1 MRSPALLHPLAT
13 PFRSLLVAAAL
24 LLLTAPAV
32 LADSPILTERLT
44 DKVGVLGP
52 DRGDAE
58 QAIAGL
64 SDSAGVDL
72 WVVFLATMDGMPGPD
87 FAQQTYDRNGFGG
100 NDMLV
105 VVAIDE
111 KRYAWAADSP
121 GGLTADDLDLLCSNS
136 LDTNFRNGDYT
147 GGVIALAWGIQTSL
161 GYPLSTA
168 PATPLAT
175 PSRPAAT
182 PASGTTSSP
191 SGGGGGLAD
200 GVITFLAILG
210 VIFIGLAV
218 VAAVRVRRMSKL
230 PLEERDRATG
240 DLARQANKL
249 LVETDD
255 ALAEARQELGFA
267 QAEFSAKDT
276 APFEAAIGKA
286 EGELRQA
293 FSLRQQLDDA
303 TPESPERR
311 TQMYQEIIA
320 HCQAAGTAV
329 GQQTERV
336 DSIRQIE
343 KNAPDALKAL
353 EASVGALKDRLPSIK
368 GAQKTLAGF
377 APSAW
382 ASVKGNA
389 AEADKRGAF
398 AEEQIAA
405 GKAALAKEPPDRRE
419 AASAARSAQEAVA
432 AADTLLDAIEQ
443 QAKAL
448 LEAQTTLDKE
458 LGAAEE
464 EMRSAEAAAQ
474 AGKLDAQAEGK
485 LGEARRLLE
494 AARKEAGAAKPD
506 PIAALKAAQN
516 ARAAADEALA
526 GVRRATEERAR
537 KRAAFDSAQAM
548 ATASVARAGA
558 YLNTRRGGI
567 GTSARTRLAEAT
579 SHLQRA
585 KGLASSDLDA
595 ATAEAQ
601 RADALADEAYGLA
614 RQDFEGVPY
623 VGAYAAEYT
632 SSGPS
637 ATVGGAVGGALG
649 GALRGPGGGRGR
661 GRKGG
666 FGGSSWGSSG
676 GGGFVGFG
684 PGAPGSTKRRSG
696 GGGW

>member
-1 MRSPALLHPLAT
+1 M
-13 PFRSLLVAAAL
+13 
-24 LLLTAPAV
+24 
-32 LADSPILTERLT
+32 
-44 DKVGVLGP
+44 
-52 DRGDAE
+52 
-58 QAIAGL
+58 
-64 SDSAGVDL
+64 
-72 WVVFLATMDGMPGPD
+72 M
-87 FAQQTYDRNGFGG
+87 
-100 NDMLV
+100 
-105 VVAIDE
+105 
-111 KRYAWAADSP
+111 
-121 GGLTADDLDLLCSNS
+121 
-136 LDTNFRNGDYT
+136 
-147 GGVIALAWGIQTSL
+147 
-161 GYPLSTA
+161 
-168 PATPLAT
+168 
-175 PSRPAAT
+175 
-182 PASGTTSSP
+182 
-191 SGGGGGLAD
+191 
-200 GVITFLAILG
+200 FLAILG
-210 VIFIGLAV
+210 VIFIGLVA

-255 ALAEARQELGFA
+255 AIAEARQELGFA

-353 EASVGALKDRLPSIK
+353 EASIGALKDRLPSIK

-389 AEADKRGAF
+389 EEADKRGAF
-398 AEEQIAA
+398 AQEQIAA

-432 AADTLLDAIEQ
+432 AAGTLLDAIEQ

-448 LEAQTTLDKE
+448 LEAQATLGKE
-458 LGAAEE
+458 LAAAEE
-464 EMRSAEAAAQ
+464 EMRSAEAAAK
-474 AGKLDAQAEGK
+474 AGKLDVQAEGK
-485 LGEARRLLE
+485 LGEARSLLE
-494 AARKEAGAAKPD
+494 AARKEAGSAKPD
-506 PIAALKAAQN
+506 PIAALKTAQN
-516 ARAAADEALA
+516 AHVAADEALA
-526 GVRRATEERAR
+526 GVRRATEERSR
-537 KRAAFDSAQAM
+537 KRSTFDSAQAM
-548 ATASVARAGA
+548 AIASVNRAGA

-585 KGLASSDLDA
+585 KRLASSDLDA

-623 VGAYAAEYT
+623 VGAYAAEFT
-632 SSGPS
+632 GPS
-637 ATVGGAVGGALG
+637 PAPGGSLG
-649 GALRGPGGGRGR
+649 GALRGQGGGRGR
-661 GRKGG
+661 GKRGG

-684 PGAPGSTKRRSG
+684 AHAPGGTKRRSG

>member
-1 MRSPALLHPLAT
+1 MRSPALLRPLAT
-13 PFRSLLVAAAL
+13 PFRSLLVVAAL
-24 LLLTAPAV
+24 LLLTAPSV

-44 DKVGVLGP
+44 DKVGVLGS

-100 NDMLV
+100 NDLLV
-105 VVAIDE
+105 VVAVDE
-111 KRYAWAADSP
+111 KRYAWAADDP
-121 GGLTADDLDLLCSNS
+121 GGLTADVLDVLCSNS

-147 GGVIALAWGIQTSL
+147 GGVIALAWGIQATL

-175 PSRPAAT
+175 PSHPAAT
-182 PASGTTSSP
+182 PAGGTTSSP
-191 SGGGGGLAD
+191 SGGGGGGLAD
-200 GVITFLAILG
+200 GVMMFLAILG
-210 VIFIGLAV
+210 VIFIGLVA

-255 ALAEARQELGFA
+255 AIAEARQELGFA

-353 EASVGALKDRLPSIK
+353 EASIGALKDRLPSIK

-389 AEADKRGAF
+389 EEADKRGAF
-398 AEEQIAA
+398 AQEQIAA

-448 LEAQTTLDKE
+448 LEAQATLDKE
-458 LGAAEE
+458 LAAAEE
-464 EMRSAEAAAQ
+464 EMRSAEAAAK

-485 LGEARRLLE
+485 LGEARSLLE
-494 AARKEAGAAKPD
+494 AARKEAGAARPD
-506 PIAALKAAQN
+506 PIAALKTAQN
-516 ARAAADEALA
+516 AHVAADEALA
-526 GVRRATEERAR
+526 GVRRATEERSR
-537 KRAAFDSAQAM
+537 KRSTFDSAQAM
-548 ATASVARAGA
+548 AITSVNRAGA

-585 KGLASSDLDA
+585 KRLASSDLDA

-637 ATVGGAVGGALG
+637 AAAGGALG
-649 GALRGPGGGRGR
+649 GALRGQGGGRGR
-661 GRKGG
+661 GKRGG

-684 PGAPGSTKRRSG
+684 AHAPGGTKRRSG

>member
-1 MRSPALLHPLAT
+1 MRNPASLSPLAT

-32 LADSPILTERLT
+32 LADSPVLTERLT
-44 DKVGVLGP
+44 DKAGVLGP

-64 SDSAGVDL
+64 SDSAGIDL
-72 WVVFLATMDGMPGPD
+72 WVVFLETTDGMPGPD

-100 NDMLV
+100 NDLLV
-105 VVAIDE
+105 VVAVDE
-111 KRYAWAADSP
+111 RRYAWAADNP
-121 GGLTADDLDLLCSNS
+121 GDLTTDELDDLCSS
-136 LDTNFRNGDYT
+136 ALDTNFRNGDYT
-147 GGVIALAWGIQTSL
+147 GGVIALAWGIQTYL
-161 GYPLSTA
+161 GYPLSTG

-175 PSRPAAT
+175 PSHPAAT

-191 SGGGGGLAD
+191 SGGGGGAAS

-210 VIFIGLAV
+210 IIFVGLAV
-218 VAAVRVRRMSKL
+218 VAAIRVRRMSKL
-230 PLEERDRATG
+230 PLEERDKATG

-255 ALAEARQELGFA
+255 AVAEARQELGFA

-320 HCQAAGTAV
+320 HCQTAGTAV

-336 DSIRQIE
+336 ASIRQIE

-353 EASVGALKDRLPSIK
+353 EASIGALRDRLPSIK
-368 GAQKTLAGF
+368 AAQKTLAGF

-389 AEADKRGAF
+389 EEADKRGAF
-398 AEEQIAA
+398 AQEQIAA

-432 AADTLLDAIEQ
+432 AAGTLLDAIEQ

-448 LEAQTTLDKE
+448 LEAQATLGKE
-458 LGAAEE
+458 LAAAEE
-464 EMRSAEAAAQ
+464 EMRSAEAAAK
-474 AGKLDAQAEGK
+474 AGKLDVQAEGK
-485 LGEARRLLE
+485 LGEARSLLE
-494 AARKEAGAAKPD
+494 AARKEAGSAKPD
-506 PIAALKAAQN
+506 PIAALKTAQN
-516 ARAAADEALA
+516 AHVAADEALA
-526 GVRRATEERAR
+526 GVRRATEERSR
-537 KRAAFDSAQAM
+537 KRSTFDSAQAM
-548 ATASVARAGA
+548 AIASVNRAGA

-579 SHLQRA
+579 NHLQRA
-585 KGLASSDLDA
+585 KRLASSDLDA

-637 ATVGGAVGGALG
+637 AAAGGALG
-649 GALRGPGGGRGR
+649 GALRGQGGGRGR
-661 GRKGG
+661 GKRGG

-684 PGAPGSTKRRSG
+684 AHAPGGTKRRSG